1 MAELL
6 KFHVEGRTE
15 RGKGPNR
22 RVRKQGMVPG
32 VYYDADGHNI
42 PVKMDFI
49 ALSKL
54 YSSVGCSK
62 VFELEIVHEGKTDT
76 KPALIKNIHRHPL
89 KPIYNH
95 VDFFGID
102 LHKKV
107 TISIPVQVTGKPVGV
122 VAGGGEL
129 GIFRETVEVECL
141 PSDIPDSL
149 ILDVASLNLGDN
161 ILIGDVA
168 FPEGVTPLFEENYA
182 IVGVVVPRITEE
194 EPEPEAETAAATEAP
209 AAEGVA

>member
-1 MAELL
+1 MAELQ

-22 RVRKQGMVPG
+22 RIREQGLVPG

-62 VFELEIVHEGKTDT
+62 VFELEIVHEGTTDT
-76 KPALIKNIHRHPL
+76 KPALIKEIHHHPL

-95 VDFFGID
+95 VDFFGVD

-107 TISIPVQVTGKPVGV
+107 TISIPVHVKGKPVGV
-122 VAGGGEL
+122 IAGGVL
-129 GIFRETVEVECL
+129 GVFRETIEVECL

-149 ILDVASLNLGDN
+149 VLDVTNLNLGQN
-161 ILIGDVA
+161 IVIGDVDL
-168 FPEGVTPLFEENYA
+168 PEGVTALFEEDYA
-182 IVGVVVPRITEE
+182 IVGVVVPRGSEE
-194 EPEPEAETAAATEAP
+194 
-209 AAEGVA
+209 AAEGEAENAAEEGVA